1 MGASA
6 ASAPCVK
13 VSQKSLIPLRKGVKE
28 EALNHK
34 FQILNFFVRG
44 SGILPQTVL
53 RAYRPFLSLARS
65 FGTGYGYCM
74 TPTLTAPPPLDEIQ
88 TVVRAACEGGNVAR
102 VDLFGSVA
110 RGEGKPGSDVD
121 LLVEF
126 MPGSNTGLFE
136 MGALK
141 EDLEERLG
149 CRVDLVSR
157 RAVERSR
164 NPIRRAAILA
174 HPVPLY
180 AR

>member
-1 MGASA
+1 MT
-6 ASAPCVK
+6 
-13 VSQKSLIPLRKGVKE
+13 
-28 EALNHK
+28 
-34 FQILNFFVRG
+34 
-44 SGILPQTVL
+44 QT
-53 RAYRPFLSLARS
+53 YP
-65 FGTGYGYCM
+65 
-74 TPTLTAPPPLDEIQ
+74 APPSLDDIRA
-88 TVVRAACEGGNVAR
+88 VVRAACENSSVAR

-110 RGEGKPGSDVD
+110 RGECRPGSDVD

-126 MPGSNTGLFE
+126 LPGSNTGLFE

-141 EDLEERLG
+141 EDLEEKLG

-174 HPVPLY
+174 HPISVY

>member
-1 MGASA
+1 MVMPFGKNFPRKALEGEDEILLRQRAVVALGSERFDEDA
-6 ASAPCVK
+6 VFVAC
-13 VSQKSLIPLRKGVKE
+13 LPLAVGGE
-28 EALNHK
+28 C
-34 FQILNFFVRG
+34 IMITTMVR
-44 SGILPQTVL
+44 
-53 RAYRPFLSLARS
+53 
-65 FGTGYGYCM
+65 
-74 TPTLTAPPPLDEIQ
+74 PPPLDDIR
-88 TVVRAACEGGNVAR
+88 TVVSAVCEGRGVAR

-110 RGEGKPGSDVD
+110 RGEGGIGSDVD

-126 MPGSNTGLFE
+126 LPGSNTGLFE

-174 HPVPLY
+174 HSIPVY
-180 AR
+180 AH

>member
-1 MGASA
+1 MNST
-6 ASAPCVK
+6 
-13 VSQKSLIPLRKGVKE
+13 
-28 EALNHK
+28 
-34 FQILNFFVRG
+34 
-44 SGILPQTVL
+44 LP
-53 RAYRPFLSLARS
+53 
-65 FGTGYGYCM
+65 
-74 TPTLTAPPPLDEIQ
+74 APPMLDEICAA
-88 TVVRAACEGGNVAR
+88 VRAVCEGRDVGR

-110 RGEGKPGSDVD
+110 RGGQGPGSDVD

-126 MPGSNTGLFE
+126 LPDSDIGLFE

-174 HPVPLY
+174 HPIPLY

>member
-1 MGASA
+1 
-6 ASAPCVK
+6 
-13 VSQKSLIPLRKGVKE
+13 
-28 EALNHK
+28 
-34 FQILNFFVRG
+34 
-44 SGILPQTVL
+44 
-53 RAYRPFLSLARS
+53 
-65 FGTGYGYCM
+65 M
-74 TPTLTAPPPLDEIQ
+74 TSTPTAPPRLDEIRAA
-88 TVVRAACEGGNVAR
+88 VRAVCNGRGVGR

-110 RGEGKPGSDVD
+110 RGEHGPGSDVD

-126 MPGSNTGLFE
+126 LPGSDIGLFE

-174 HPVPLY
+174 HSVPLY